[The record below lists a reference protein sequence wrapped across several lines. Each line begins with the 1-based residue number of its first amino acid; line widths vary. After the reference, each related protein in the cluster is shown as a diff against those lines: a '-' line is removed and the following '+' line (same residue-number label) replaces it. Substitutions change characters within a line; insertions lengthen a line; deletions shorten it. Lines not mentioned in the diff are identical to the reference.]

1 MPNIQEPTSRGVALI
16 DDDEKMILRLATTVL
31 ASAGFRPV
39 VAENGVTGFE
49 TYVNLRDQI
58 AFVLADVVMPGG
70 SGLDMARR
78 IKEIDS
84 EAKIVIMSGY
94 SDAALE
100 VEARKLFPYLRKP
113 FLREDLLRKV
123 SEVLAAHV
131 E

>member
-1 MPNIQEPTSRGVALI
+1 MPNIQEPPSRGVALI
-16 DDDEKMILRLATTVL
+16 VDDEQMILRLATTVL